1 MFRTLNILFF
11 ITVIQFWWIAIWG
24 LAYIFIGSVAG
35 KSKKIEMYIYV
46 GMMILTAFLIQSNP
60 DMLERL

>member
-24 LAYIFIGSVAG
+24 LAYIFIGSIAG
-35 KSKKIEMYIYV
+35 TSKKIEMFIYF
-46 GMMILTAFLIQSNP
+46 GMMILTAFLIHSNP
-60 DMLERL
+60 RMLEKL